1 MIEPVNT
8 SHAPQPIGPYN
19 QAVKAGDFLFVSGQ
33 IAINPETNKLVIGD
47 IAIEARMVF
56 ENIAQ
61 ILKKA
66 DLNFSHIVKSSIFLK
81 DMSTFPIINEIY
93 KSYFQEPYPA
103 RETVEVSRLP
113 KGVNIEVSVIAYCQ
127 Q

>member
-1 MIEPVNT
+1 MILPVNT
-8 SHAPQPIGPYN
+8 PNAPQPIGPYN
-19 QAVKAGDFLFVSGQ
+19 QAIKAGDYLFVSGQ
-33 IAINPETNKLVIGD
+33 IAINPETNKLIVGD
-47 IAIEARMVF
+47 IAVEARMVF
-56 ENIAQ
+56 ENISH

-66 DLNFSHIVKSSIFLK
+66 DLNFSHVVKASIFLK

-93 KSYFQEPYPA
+93 KQYFEEPYPA

-127 Q
+127 

>member
-1 MIEPVNT
+1 MITPVNT
-8 SHAPQPIGPYN
+8 PHAPQPIGPYN
-19 QAVKAGDFLFVSGQ
+19 QAIKAGGFLFVSGQ

-47 IAIEARMVF
+47 IAVEARMVF

-66 DLNFSHIVKSSIFLK
+66 DLNFSHIVKSTIFLK
-81 DMSTFPIINEIY
+81 DMSTFPIVNEIY
-93 KSYFQEPYPA
+93 KHYFQEPYPA

-113 KGVNIEVSVIAYCQ
+113 KGVNIELSVIAYCQ
-127 Q
+127 